1 MQRTYCGKI
10 NKDFLGKDIVVYGW
24 VHSRRDHG
32 GVIFI
37 DLRDKE
43 GIVQVVFQPENK
55 EVFNKAERLR
65 NEYVVKVEGVVRLRP
80 QGTENPKLYS
90 GEVEIL
96 CKNLEVLNTSKVL
109 PFEISGYTDVSE
121 ELRLRYRYLD
131 LRRTEMLNRIK
142 LRSQL
147 SSVIRNFFVSK
158 GFIEVETPFLTKSTP
173 EGARDFLVP
182 SRLTPYTFYAL
193 PQSPQLFKQILMVAG
208 IDKYF
213 QIVRCFRDEDLR
225 ADRQPE
231 FTQIDYELS
240 FVNEEDIIN
249 ITEELLVEVFKSA
262 LGIELERPF
271 KRISYEESIS
281 KYGTDRPDLRYQ
293 LEIVN
298 ITDILK
304 LTKFNVFRTVIE
316 NGGDVNTIVIPKE
329 YKLSRQQIDEYI
341 EFTKSVGAKGLAWMK
356 YVDGQFE
363 SNIVK
368 FFDKNELED
377 IKNRLNLV
385 GGETIFFSAD
395 KHNKSCEFLGLL
407 RQKLAK
413 DLNLINEQKFCFV
426 WIVDFPLFEFSEEE
440 QRVVSMHHPFT
451 SPKQDEIYL
460 FDEENLTQDKLLA
473 MHSRAYDIVLNG
485 IELGGGSI
493 RIHESELQRKILK
506 ILGLTDEE
514 IENRFGFLLEALSY
528 GAPPHGGIA
537 LGFDRLLS
545 ILTNSES
552 IRDVIPF
559 PKTQK
564 GYCLLTSAPSSV
576 DQKQLDEL
584 NLQFKIK

>member
-1 MQRTYCGKI
+1 MVRIYCGKI
-10 NKDFLGKDIVVYGW
+10 NRDFLGKDVIVYGW

-37 DLRDKE
+37 DLRDRE
-43 GIVQVVFQPENK
+43 GIVQVVFQPDDQ
-55 EVFNKAERLR
+55 EVFNKAEKLR
-65 NEYVVKVEGVVRLRP
+65 NEYVVKVEGTVRLRP
-80 QGTENPKLYS
+80 EGTENPKLYS
-90 GEVEIL
+90 GEVEIV

-109 PFEISGYTDVSE
+109 PFEISEYKDVSE

-131 LRRTEMLNRIK
+131 LRRTEMFNRIK
-142 LRSQL
+142 LRGQL
-147 SSVIRNFFVSK
+147 MSVIRNFFISK

-231 FTQIDYELS
+231 FTQVDYELS
-240 FVNEEDIIN
+240 FVNEEDVIN
-249 ITEELLVEVFKSA
+249 ITEELLVEIFKSA
-262 LGIELERPF
+262 LGIELPRPF
-271 KRISYEESIS
+271 KRISYDEAIS
-281 KYGTDRPDLRYQ
+281 KYGTDRPDLRYE

-298 ITDILK
+298 VTDIFK
-304 LTKFNVFRTVIE
+304 STKFNVFKTVVEHKGEI
-316 NGGDVNTIVIPKE
+316 NTIVVPKE
-329 YKLSRQQIDEYI
+329 YKISRQQIDEYI

-356 YVDGQFE
+356 YVNGEFE
-363 SNIVK
+363 SNIAK
-368 FFDKNELED
+368 FFDKQELDEL
-377 IKNRLNLV
+377 KNRLNLKS
-385 GGETIFFSAD
+385 GETLFFSAD
-395 KHNKSCEFLGLL
+395 DHNKSCEILGLL

-413 DLNLINEQKFCFV
+413 DLNLINEKKFCLV
-426 WIVDFPLFEFSEEE
+426 WVVDFPLFEFSEEE
-440 QRVVSMHHPFT
+440 QRIVSMHHPFT
-451 SPKQDEIYL
+451 SPKEDKLDIFYK
-460 FDEENLTQDKLLA
+460 ENLSKEELLKIR
-473 MHSRAYDIVLNG
+473 SRAYDIVLNG

-493 RIHESELQRKILK
+493 RIHDSELQKKILK
-506 ILGLTDEE
+506 ILGLKDEE
-514 IENRFGFLLEALSY
+514 INNRFGFLLEALSY
-528 GAPPHGGIA
+528 GAPPHGGLA
-537 LGFDRLLS
+537 LGFDRMLALL
-545 ILTNSES
+545 TGSES

-576 DQKQLDEL
+576 EQKQLDEL
-584 NLQFKIK
+584 YLQFKIK

>member
-1 MQRTYCGKI
+1 MQRIYCGKI
-10 NKDFLGKDIVVYGW
+10 NKDFLGKDVVVYGW

-55 EVFNKAERLR
+55 EVFNKAEKLR
-65 NEYVVKVEGVVRLRP
+65 NEYVVRVEGTVRLRP

-109 PFEISGYTDVSE
+109 PFEISEYKDVSE

-147 SSVIRNFFVSK
+147 ANIIRNFFVSK

-240 FVNEEDIIN
+240 FVDEEDVIN
-249 ITEELLVEVFKSA
+249 ITEELLVEIFKSA
-262 LGIELERPF
+262 LGIELPRPF
-271 KRISYEESIS
+271 KRISYDEAIS
-281 KYGTDRPDLRYQ
+281 KYGTDRPDLRYE
-293 LEIVN
+293 LEIVD
-298 ITDILK
+298 ITDL
-304 LTKFNVFRTVIE
+304 LRSTKFNVFRNVID
-316 NGGDVNTIVIPKE
+316 NGGEVNVIVVPKE

-341 EFTKSVGAKGLAWMK
+341 EFSKTVGAKGLAWMK
-356 YVDGQFE
+356 YVNGDFE

-368 FFDKNELED
+368 FFDKKELED
-377 IKNRLNLV
+377 IKNKLNLEN
-385 GGETIFFSAD
+385 GETLFVSAD
-395 KHNKSCEFLGLL
+395 KHKKSCEILGLL

-413 DLNLINEQKFCFV
+413 DLNLINEKKFCFV
-426 WIVDFPLFEFSEEE
+426 WVVDFPLFEFSEEE
-440 QRVVSMHHPFT
+440 QRIVSMHHPFT
-451 SPKQDEIYL
+451 SPKENEIYL
-460 FDEENLTQDKLLA
+460 FEKENLTQNELLKIR
-473 MHSRAYDIVLNG
+473 SRAYDIVLNG

-493 RIHESELQRKILK
+493 RIHNSELQRKILK

-514 IENRFGFLLEALSY
+514 IDNRFGFLLEALSY
-528 GAPPHGGIA
+528 GAPPHGGLA
-537 LGFDRLLS
+537 LGFDRILALL
-545 ILTNSES
+545 TDSES

-576 DQKQLDEL
+576 DKKQLDEL